1 MSLKQKDHRNH
12 YVSALGEL
20 PEVETVPSDTTPI
33 ENLGISLVDE
43 EAKTLDSEGEDDVT
57 PEEMKIQFFSLIANL
72 QRQYPSYSA
81 TDFKKFLE
89 EDVGMTEQLKV
100 IKNNFHETFQDVV
113 KTDPEYINMLI
124 GMSSIGI
131 EIFKDSEDE
140 GDGEG
145 EAEAETTDV

>member
-1 MSLKQKDHRNH
+1 MSQKQNDHRNH

-20 PEVETVPSDTTPI
+20 PEVETVPSNTTPI

-57 PEEMKIQFFSLIANL
+57 PEEMKIQFFSLIAEL

-89 EDVGMTEQLKV
+89 EDVGMAEQLKV
-100 IKNNFHETFQDVV
+100 IKKYNADIVDYLT
-113 KTDPEYINMLI
+113 K
-124 GMSSIGI
+124 SKI
-131 EIFKDSEDE
+131 ENEEI
-140 GDGEG
+140 
-145 EAEAETTDV
+145 A